1 MVCRFALLAVP
12 MALVACKVVEPPEAP
27 APVPISAV
35 GENEPPDE
43 RPSEPEP
50 AAVAQP
56 ELRVTD
62 TGLGIV
68 DLSEGDGEEVVAGA
82 KIAVH
87 YVGKLEDGRVFDSS
101 RERDRPFRFVVG
113 DEMVIPGWDEGV
125 IGMRIGGIRRL
136 VVPPHLGYGERGHGV
151 IPGGAILEFEIEL
164 LEVEP
169 PAER

>member
-1 MVCRFALLAVP
+1 
-12 MALVACKVVEPPEAP
+12 
-27 APVPISAV
+27 
-35 GENEPPDE
+35 
-43 RPSEPEP
+43 
-50 AAVAQP
+50 
-56 ELRVTD
+56 VTD

-68 DLSEGDGEEVVAGA
+68 DLKQGDGEEAVVGA

-125 IGMRIGGIRRL
+125 VGMQVGGLRRL
-136 VVPPHLGYGERGHGV
+136 VIPPHLAYGERGQGV

-169 PAER
+169 PREP